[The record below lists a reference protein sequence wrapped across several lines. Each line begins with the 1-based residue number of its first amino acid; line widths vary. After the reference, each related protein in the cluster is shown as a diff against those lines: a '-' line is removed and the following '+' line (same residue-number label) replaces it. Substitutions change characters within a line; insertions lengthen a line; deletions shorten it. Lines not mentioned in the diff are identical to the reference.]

1 VIEATGLKHPEQY
14 VGGWVGDY
22 IHVVK
27 DTRFPLSFH
36 FLAGLWA
43 LTSLVGRK
51 GRLRRPGFDLYPPVS
66 IMLLGDSGVGKSST
80 MNLAL
85 RGVIQ
90 PASKDRI
97 GFFCPDSPRVTE
109 RGLIKPWEKAQQ
121 GGVDRIE
128 GAYGFPEAKSLL
140 GKRVGAE
147 SIMQFLI
154 DCLDHGSKYDST
166 GVYGEIPLR
175 NITISLC
182 VCSTLDP
189 LRESVSPGE
198 FVDGGFVHR
207 FLVAHEIHRP
217 QDVVEGLVDEG
228 ALERL
233 AVRARGLASRVP
245 EELTI
250 SDGAIK
256 LLNTFR
262 QQSEDRAYDVSS
274 LAGFWNRLSTM
285 AAKLGMAFAISEETW
300 EVSKAHVERA
310 EKFLRGHIYPPL
322 RALVLELSYDKGTRR
337 IFKVSEDL
345 FYSKDKGIALTEV
358 HSRLGAGGLKQAQER
373 LALMKDLNLVVV
385 RGKQA
390 FHPQFAGKSVGGERE
405 EGD

>member
-1 VIEATGLKHPEQY
+1 MIESTGLRNPSQY
-14 VGGWVGDY
+14 VNGWVGDY
-22 IHVVK
+22 LNAVEA
-27 DTRFPLSFH
+27 TRFPLSFH

-51 GRLRRPGFDLYPPVS
+51 GRLRRPGFDLYPPLS

-85 RGVIQ
+85 RGIIQ
-90 PASKDRI
+90 PASKNRQ
-97 GFFCPDSPRVTE
+97 GFFCPDSPRITE
-109 RGLIKPWEKAQQ
+109 RGLIGPWDKAQKHGIQ
-121 GGVDRIE
+121 RIE

-166 GVYGEIPLR
+166 GVYGEIPLK
-175 NITISLC
+175 NITIALC

-207 FLVAHEIHRP
+207 FLVAHEIRRP
-217 QDVVEGLVDEG
+217 QDTVEGLVDEG
-228 ALERL
+228 VLSTL
-233 AVRARGLASRVP
+233 AHRAAGIANRVP

-250 SDGAIK
+250 SDSAVK

-262 QQSEDRAYDVSS
+262 EQSEDRSYDVSS

-285 AAKLGMAFAISEETW
+285 AAKLGMAFAISEESW
-300 EVSKAHVERA
+300 EVSKAHVEKA

-345 FYSKDKGIALTEV
+345 FYAKEKGIPLTEV
-358 HSRLGAGGLKQAQER
+358 NSRLGAGGLKQAQER
-373 LALMKDLNLVVV
+373 LSLMRDLGLVVMK
-385 RGKQA
+385 GKQA
-390 FHPQFAGKSVGGERE
+390 FHPRFARKDDE
-405 EGD
+405 